1 MDNKEGYMAGIM
13 EAVKKGFSV
22 ASRSLG
28 LVGILIAFNLVG
40 NLISMSMAVAPGT
53 EPTPQMTKGAVVFSV
68 IFIIVSIFFQ
78 GASLGLVRDYIK
90 QGAMKLGGFAGYGI
104 KYYLRLLGLG
114 LVIIA
119 LIAVVALIAGV
130 IIAVTAPLNNTVV
143 MVIAATI
150 AIAIGVVAAVLYFI
164 PLTMSPYALVCDDA
178 GVIASLKKS
187 LAIMKPLA
195 KVARLILLYVVLILI
210 SLGVGFAVG
219 FLVGLIT
226 AVLPPAVGR
235 VLMATATS
243 IINGYLGIVMTTAFM
258 VFYFAVEKERA

>member
-1 MDNKEGYMAGIM
+1 MGGIM

-22 ASRSLG
+22 ASKSLG

-40 NLISMSMAVAPGT
+40 NLVSMSMTVAPGA
-53 EPTPQMTKGAVVFSV
+53 EMTPQMSTSAIIFSV
-68 IFIIVSIFFQ
+68 IFIIASIFFQ

-90 QGAMKLGGFAGYGI
+90 QGAMKLGGFVGYGM

-114 LVIIA
+114 LIIVA
-119 LIAVVALIAGV
+119 LIAVVALISGV
-130 IIAVTAPLNNTVV
+130 VIAVTAPLNSTLVTG
-143 MVIAATI
+143 IAVTI
-150 AIAIGVVAAVLYFI
+150 AIAIAVVAAVLYFI
-164 PLTMSPYALVCDDA
+164 PLTLSPYALVSDES
-178 GVIASLKKS
+178 GVIASMKKS
-187 LAIMKPLA
+187 LGIVKPMA

-226 AVLPPAVGR
+226 AVLPAAIGR

-243 IINGYLGIVMTTAFM
+243 VINGYLGIVMTAAFM
-258 VFYFAVEKERA
+258 VFYFAIEKEKA